1 MLDTIHKSL
10 EELLSNFYSVTPW
23 PELGSIIVGVVRAYM
38 KLRLDRVY
46 VIILTLD
53 NLLLNFDC
61 QI

>member
-1 MLDTIHKSL
+1 MLDTIYKSL
-10 EELLSNFYSVTPW
+10 EELLSNFYSVIPW
-23 PELGSIIVGVVRAYM
+23 PEISSNSGPAFSALM
-38 KLRLDRVY
+38 KLRLDR

>member
-10 EELLSNFYSVTPW
+10 EELLSNFYSVIPW
-23 PELGSIIVGVVRAYM
+23 PEIGSIIVGIVRALV
-38 KLRLDRVY
+38 KLRLDH